1 MVNFFE
7 FIINFLESIGT
18 IISMLIES
26 LLTAITVLTSAV
38 AIPLVIS
45 PYVPIIISSCLFS
58 VIAIMV
64 IKFLLGR

>member
-7 FIINFLESIGT
+7 FIINFFESIGT

-26 LLTAITVLTSAV
+26 LLTAVTVLTSAV
-38 AIPLVIS
+38 SIPLVIS
-45 PYVPIIISSCLFS
+45 PYLPVIVSSCLFS

-64 IKFLLGR
+64 LKFLLGR